1 MSVLSAEDF
10 AARLTQFV
18 GDDTSEEAMNFM
30 ADSLD
35 TVKTLYEKQGIS
47 EETVKQKLAENDEQ
61 WRKRFMNRFYQ
72 GVSGVPGNI
81 SPVNEKSEPAPT
93 AETVGFS
100 DLFK

>member
-10 AARLTQFV
+10 AARLTEFV
-18 GDDTSEEAMNFM
+18 GGNTSEEAMNFM

-35 TVKTLYEKQGIS
+35 TVKALYEKQGIS
-47 EETVKQKLAENDEQ
+47 EETVKRKLAENDEQ

-81 SPVNEKSEPAPT
+81 APVNEKPESAPT
-93 AETVGFS
+93 AETVGFG

>member
-18 GDDTSEEAMNFM
+18 GDNTSEEAMNFM

-35 TVKTLYEKQGIS
+35 TVKALYEKQGIS
-47 EETVKQKLAENDEQ
+47 EETVKQKLAENNEQ

-72 GVSGVPGNI
+72 GVSGVPGDI
-81 SPVNEKSEPAPT
+81 SPTNDKPEPAPT
-93 AETVGFS
+93 AETIGFS
-100 DLFK
+100 ELFK

>member
-18 GDDTSEEAMNFM
+18 GDNTSEEAMNFM

-35 TVKTLYEKQGIS
+35 TVKALYEKQGIS
-47 EETVKQKLAENDEQ
+47 EETVKQKLAENNEQ

-81 SPVNEKSEPAPT
+81 APVNEKPELAPT
-93 AETVGFS
+93 AETIGFVE
-100 DLFK
+100 LFK